1 MANQASIALVRNV
14 FVATLGDGRR
24 IKHADLTKMAYA
36 LFCAGVHASDVRYEW
51 HAGLRMITAGQQ
63 VGLSSE
69 LVRLE
74 RENTPVKLTNVA

>member
-24 IKHADLTKMAYA
+24 IKHADLSKMAYA

-69 LVRLE
+69 LLRLE